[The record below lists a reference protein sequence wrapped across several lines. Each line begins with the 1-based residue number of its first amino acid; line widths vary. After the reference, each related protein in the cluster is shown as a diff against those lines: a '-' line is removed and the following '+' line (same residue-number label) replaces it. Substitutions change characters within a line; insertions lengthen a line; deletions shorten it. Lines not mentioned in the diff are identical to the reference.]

1 MTIMKNIWNTCT
13 YWSAGGSPAFR
24 LERGR
29 LARIRL
35 LFCALLLITMGCG
48 NQNKPEEPESL
59 NGNVPN
65 PEWSVVQG
73 DEIISSMTA
82 VIQVNGLEASGDDV
96 LAAFAGDECRG
107 VADYEDGLYFLY
119 ISGPAEQVALRFW
132 SAHYKNVFVSEPFPF
147 VNDSQLGTVGSPFT
161 PEFLLMK

>member
-1 MTIMKNIWNTCT
+1 MKKIMLIM
-13 YWSAGGSPAFR
+13 S
-24 LERGR
+24 
-29 LARIRL
+29 
-35 LFCALLLITMGCG
+35 CALLLTAMGCG
-48 NQNKPEEPESL
+48 NRSKPEEPVSL

-65 PEWSVVQG
+65 PGWSVVTG

-82 VIQVNGLEASGDDV
+82 VISVNGLEASGDDV

-147 VNDSQLGTVGSPFT
+147 VNDSQLGTVAKPYIPIFVADRQQ
-161 PEFLLMK
+161 